1 MSESSH
7 LHGRPCRFGLFFL
20 QSAVFIFTRFAFLP
34 PLALTEI
41 KYFEYKVLGTL
52 QGFELHGLDT
62 VILLEALWG
71 IT

>member
-20 QSAVFIFTRFAFLP
+20 QSAVFILTCFAFLP

-52 QGFELHGLDT
+52 QGFAMHGSDT
-62 VILLEALWG
+62 MIPSEAL
-71 IT
+71 